1 MKKIILKMLS
11 AILIF
16 TLFTVALSSC
26 SLLEDDIDNSI
37 EDPFDDD
44 IVCEDWDFYPEGYTA
59 GFPNLIRLVGPKIEY
74 WWVETYE
81 ECVDAIE
88 LLKSHGSTFKET
100 AIFNYDGELFDTKY
114 FFEISLGNRFTER
127 IEFGDNPFDRK
138 AMDVE
143 VTSFAFLKSV
153 TIEELNYGDILDY
166 KANKIFN
173 ISDKAYENKNIS
185 FTTIQYEI
193 GEKFKSFIVY
203 DQNGKDFYFY
213 VTAFD
218 YQENP
223 QNAIKCLEIAMNS
236 IVWINENGL
245 EG

>member
-1 MKKIILKMLS
+1 MKKIILKTIS

-16 TLFTVALSSC
+16 ILSTIALSSC
-26 SLLEDDIDNSI
+26 SLLKDDIDNPY
-37 EDPFDDD
+37 DGDN
-44 IVCEDWDFYPEGYTA
+44 VHEDWDFYPEGYTA
-59 GFPNLIRLVGPKIEY
+59 GFPKLMRKVGPRVEY

-81 ECVDAIE
+81 ECVEAIE

-114 FFEISLGNRFTER
+114 FFKISLENRYTEK
-127 IEFGDNPFDRK
+127 IEFGDNPFDRT

-153 TIEELNYGDILDY
+153 TIEEINYGDILDY

-173 ISDKAYENKNIS
+173 IADKAYENKNIS

-193 GEKFKSFIVY
+193 GEKFKSFTVY
-203 DQNGKDFYFY
+203 DLNGKDFYFH
-213 VTAFD
+213 VTGFD

-223 QNAIKCLEIAMNS
+223 QNAIKCLETVLNS
-236 IVWINENGL
+236 IVWINNNGL
-245 EG
+245 ERK